1 MVKRKVKVPNV
12 VRGGIAVPLGNNYYF
27 MRGRKH
33 VNGGIDIGSNPR
45 TGIEVEDGEVIKM
58 ENGGAKIF
66 SSVPFLNGKSP
77 AQRVIQGENPND
89 VFKHQESFK
98 DKNNINNDGTTKNKT
113 NNTKFKV
120 GGTLPSNL
128 IQESDATY
136 VNGVSKIN
144 ERHRNIPYGAS
155 QVNHSPLAIID
166 IINNKTD
173 MNKDGHLTT
182 GTVPIP
188 SLTKVPLT
196 LKDVR
201 NGVRPL
207 SSLPTNK
214 VYRYTNMR
222 EVKDAK
228 NVGHYR
234 KMPDNVTLPSK
245 KVGRFN
251 LAKTKGNDHGGK
263 AASKGQPWLGT
274 TAGGVGEEKYIIGTP
289 GRRTRWQVGYHGRYS
304 SPQKFNTIPKG
315 KGLFSKFDENG
326 NTSISTNKM
335 QVYKVDKNTK
345 RVRLL
350 KPNQYKLGG
359 QSKWRSSNKVRSR
372 IAKMEGSSMKT
383 NRSFDLE
390 DRDFYNAIPKEV
402 RKTLSQD
409 ALDNLYSY
417 SYNVGAG
424 NFKKR
429 VVPTLIN
436 LSKGKANANDVAKSM
451 WASKDSKLKGLQSRR
466 KIEREGF
473 INAYNKNRFNK
484 NIIPEKIVAP
494 VDNTAV
500 AKPVITTQQ
509 TPVIDL
515 QQRITDKA
523 KQAKEEYANEY
534 NQYVTDKGMELMQ
547 SKKRYNSTFALGGRI
562 NPSTGDYSRKKYGFG
577 DEVLSRTKKLAK
589 NMFGFT
595 SDNAVVEITDSK
607 GRKRNVS
614 LGQYRSERAA
624 KANAP
629 AKTAQ
634 ERMSRALAPK
644 FRESEVSYNPFTNK
658 YSYDESQEGLTTGI
672 APSAGFRKGVSTAR
686 RVGKTLRDVRAARA
700 AKATTQTGN
709 RVASTTSATRAA
721 TTARTAGNTKPL
733 TPKEHATA
741 IIKGISSG
749 RNNYSGINPKHLT
762 PKGMQPKLNPIATT
776 GNRATI
782 DKAVEAGRSQA
793 RHAQQAATMR
803 ANRAAF
809 DKKVGDAAGSIGKAM
824 RRANQ
829 TRKAGKV
836 IKYGT
841 VPATALGVGSY
852 FAFKGS
858 NDDNIAQP
866 LSNTAK
872 KNISNNN
879 TKTDKPVDNQTSE
892 ISKNDT
898 GTNAGNRKTS
908 KRGINKGTVPA
919 AFRDSRLMT
928 EPLARVNPINITKDK
943 KTYDTLHKDL
953 AADYA
958 KNKIAEQITK
968 LKDDAN
974 KVGTSTRKQAQ
985 TKFNTSDWIGLGAN
999 TIGSLASAFINNRML
1014 KNLKYPDAP
1023 AQMTAAKLKTNYNI
1037 NPQLDA
1043 IREQNYNFDASVDAN
1058 TGSSQVALARKQR
1071 NRLNRL
1077 AAINELYAQKEN
1089 YQNEMINRDR
1099 LNQQGVTNQNIQAY
1113 NAWKQGK
1120 TAFDNSVAEKR
1131 SENYIAG
1138 LQNLNSGVQDMLSR
1152 QEQRKHDNNT
1162 IKAMLA
1168 ANPNVKPELFDYY
1181 GLNLYRFGG
1190 RKRNK

>member
-45 TGIEVEDGEVIKM
+45 TGIEVEDGEVMKM
-58 ENGGAKIF
+58 EYGGAKIF

-77 AQRVIQGENPND
+77 AQRLMQGENPNE
-89 VFKHQESFK
+89 VFKLQESFK
-98 DKNNINNDGTTKNKT
+98 DKNNINNDGTTK
-113 NNTKFKV
+113 F
-120 GGTLPSNL
+120 
-128 IQESDATY
+128 
-136 VNGVSKIN
+136 
-144 ERHRNIPYGAS
+144 
-155 QVNHSPLAIID
+155 
-166 IINNKTD
+166 
-173 MNKDGHLTT
+173 
-182 GTVPIP
+182 
-188 SLTKVPLT
+188 
-196 LKDVR
+196 R
-201 NGVRPL
+201 NG
-207 SSLPTNK
+207 
-214 VYRYTNMR
+214 
-222 EVKDAK
+222 
-228 NVGHYR
+228 G
-234 KMPDNVTLPSK
+234 
-245 KVGRFN
+245 
-251 LAKTKGNDHGGK
+251 
-263 AASKGQPWLGT
+263 
-274 TAGGVGEEKYIIGTP
+274 
-289 GRRTRWQVGYHGRYS
+289 
-304 SPQKFNTIPKG
+304 
-315 KGLFSKFDENG
+315 
-326 NTSISTNKM
+326 
-335 QVYKVDKNTK
+335 
-345 RVRLL
+345 
-350 KPNQYKLGG
+350 
-359 QSKWRSSNKVRSR
+359 WRSSNKVRSR
-372 IAKMEGSSMKT
+372 IAKMEGSSMRT

-402 RKTLSQD
+402 RETLSQD

-436 LSKGKANANDVAKSM
+436 LSRGKASAHDVAKSM

-473 INAYNKNRFNK
+473 INAYNKNKFIK
-484 NIIPEKIVAP
+484 NITPKKIVAP

-509 TPVIDL
+509 TPIIDL
-515 QQRITDKA
+515 QQRIADKNN
-523 KQAKEEYANEY
+523 QAKEEYANEY
-534 NQYVTDKGMELMQ
+534 NQFVTDKGMELMQ

-595 SDNAVVEITDSK
+595 SDNAVVEVTDSK

-624 KANAP
+624 KVNAP

-658 YSYDESQEGLTTGI
+658 YSYDESQEGLITGI
-672 APSAGFRKGVSTAR
+672 APSAGFRKGVSAAR

-700 AKATTQTGN
+700 AKATIQTGKHT
-709 RVASTTSATRAA
+709 ASATSATRA
-721 TTARTAGNTKPL
+721 TSTARTTSNTKPL
-733 TPKEHATA
+733 NPKEHANA
-741 IIKGISSG
+741 IIKGMSSG
-749 RNNYSGINPKHLT
+749 KNNFPGINPKHLT
-762 PKGMQPKLNPIATT
+762 PKGMQPKLNPVATT

-782 DKAVEAGRSQA
+782 DRAVEAGRSQA

-809 DKKVGDAAGSIGKAM
+809 DKSVEGAASSVGKAM

-829 TRKAGKV
+829 ARKAGKV

-858 NDDNIAQP
+858 NDNTAQP

-879 TKTDKPVDNQTSE
+879 TKTDKPTDNQTSE
-892 ISKNDT
+892 TPKNDT
-898 GTNAGNRKTS
+898 ETNAGNRKTS
-908 KRGINKGTVPA
+908 KRGTNKGTVPA

-928 EPLARVNPINITKDK
+928 EPLARINPLDITKDK

-968 LKDDAN
+968 LKDDTN
-974 KVGTSTRKQAQ
+974 KVGTSARRQAQ
-985 TKFNTSDWIGLGAN
+985 TKFNTNDWIGLGAN
-999 TIGSLASAFINNRML
+999 AIGSLASAWINDRML

-1023 AQMTAAKLKTNYNI
+1023 TQMTAAKLKTNYNI

-1099 LNQQGVTNQNIQAY
+1099 LNQQGVANQNIQAY
-1113 NAWKQGK
+1113 NAWQQGK
-1120 TAFDNSVAEKR
+1120 TAFENSVAEKR

-1152 QEQRKHDNNT
+1152 QEQRGHDTRT

>member
-1 MVKRKVKVPNV
+1 MVKRKVKVPNI
-12 VRGGIAVPLGNNYYF
+12 VRGGIAIPLGNNYYF

-33 VNGGIDIGSNPR
+33 INGGIDIGSNPR
-45 TGIEVEDGEVIKM
+45 TGIEVEDGEIMKM
-58 ENGGAKIF
+58 EHAGAKIF

-77 AQRVIQGENPND
+77 AQRVMQGENPND
-89 VFKHQESFK
+89 VFKRQEYFK
-98 DKNNINNDGTTKNKT
+98 DRNNINNDGTTKFT
-113 NNTKFKV
+113 I

-136 VNGVSKIN
+136 VNGISRVN
-144 ERHRNIPYGAS
+144 ERNRNIPYGAS

-166 IINNKTD
+166 IINDKTN
-173 MNKDGHLTT
+173 MNKDGHLIT
-182 GTVPIP
+182 GIAPTP
-188 SLTKVPLT
+188 SLTKSPLT

-207 SSLPTNK
+207 SSLPSNK

-228 NVGHYR
+228 NVGYYR
-234 KMPDNVTLPSK
+234 RMPDDVTLPSK
-245 KVGRFN
+245 KIGRFE
-251 LAKTKGNDHGGK
+251 LGKTKGNSHGGK
-263 AASKGQPWLGT
+263 AASKGQPWTGT
-274 TAGGVGEEKYIIGTP
+274 TAGAAGEEKYIIATP
-289 GRRTRWQVGYHGRYS
+289 GRRTRWQVGYHGRYT
-304 SPQKFNTIPKG
+304 SPQKFNTISKG
-315 KGLFSKFDENG
+315 QGLFSKFDKNG

-335 QVYKVDKNTK
+335 QVYKLDKNTK

-350 KPNQYKLGG
+350 KPSQYKIGG
-359 QSKWRSSNKVRSR
+359 QAKWRSSNKVRSR

-402 RKTLSQD
+402 RESLSQD

-429 VVPTLIN
+429 VVPSLIN
-436 LSKGKANANDVAKSM
+436 LSRGKATANDVAKSM
-451 WASKDSKLKGLQSRR
+451 WASKDSKLKGLRNRR

-473 INAYNKNRFNK
+473 INAYNKNKFNK
-484 NIIPEKIVAP
+484 NITPKTIVAP
-494 VDNTAV
+494 KDNTIV
-500 AKPVITTQQ
+500 VKPVITTPQNS
-509 TPVIDL
+509 IMDL
-515 QQRITDKA
+515 QQRIADKNN
-523 KQAKEEYANEY
+523 QAKEEYANEY
-534 NQYVTDKGMELMQ
+534 NQYVINKGMELMQ
-547 SKKRYNSTFALGGRI
+547 PKKRYNSTFALGGRI

-577 DEVLSRTKKLAK
+577 NEVLSRTKKLAK
-589 NMFGFT
+589 NIFGFT
-595 SDNAVVEITDSK
+595 SDNAVVEVTDSK
-607 GRKRNVS
+607 GRKRNIY
-614 LGQYRSERAA
+614 LGQYRNERAA
-624 KANAP
+624 RANAP
-629 AKTAQ
+629 ARTTK
-634 ERMSRALAPK
+634 ERISRAIAPK

-658 YSYDESQEGLTTGI
+658 YSYDESKEGLTTGI
-672 APSAGFRKGVSTAR
+672 APSAGFRRGAKIIAKA
-686 RVGKTLRDVRAARA
+686 GKTLRDIRAART
-700 AKATTQTGN
+700 AKAASQAAN
-709 RVASTTSATRAA
+709 RAKNTTSAARAT
-721 TTARTAGNTKPL
+721 TTARTAANAKPL

-741 IIKGISSG
+741 IIKGMSSR
-749 RNNYSGINPKHLT
+749 RNSYPGINSKNLT
-762 PKGMQPKLNPIATT
+762 PKGMQAKLNPIATT
-776 GNRATI
+776 GNKATI
-782 DKAVEAGRSQA
+782 DRAVAAGRSQA
-793 RHAQQAATMR
+793 RHAQQAAAMR
-803 ANRAAF
+803 ARRTAF
-809 DKKVGDAAGSIGKAM
+809 DKSVEGAASSVGKAM

-829 TRKAGKV
+829 ARKAGKV

-841 VPATALGVGSY
+841 IPAAALGVGSY
-852 FAFKGS
+852 FALKGS
-858 NDDNIAQP
+858 NNDSTIQP

-879 TKTDKPVDNQTSE
+879 INTDKPVDNQTPETPNNNSG
-892 ISKNDT
+892 I
-898 GTNAGNRKTS
+898 NAGSRRTS
-908 KRGINKGTVPA
+908 KRGGNKGATPT
-919 AFRDSRLMT
+919 AFRNTRLMT
-928 EPLARVNPINITKDK
+928 EPLARINPSDFTKDK
-943 KTYDTLHKDL
+943 KSYDALRKEL

-958 KNKIAEQITK
+958 KNKVAEQITK
-968 LKDDAN
+968 LKDDAT
-974 KVGTSTRKQAQ
+974 KSETSARKQVQ
-985 TKFNTSDWIGLGAN
+985 TKFSTNDWIGLGSNA
-999 TIGSLASAFINNRML
+999 IGSLASALINDRML
-1014 KNLKYPDAP
+1014 KNFKYPEAP
-1023 AQMTAAKLKTNYNI
+1023 VQMTAAKLKTNYNI

-1043 IREQNYNFDASVDAN
+1043 IREQNYNFDSSVDNN

-1077 AAINELYAQKEN
+1077 AATNELYAQKEN

-1120 TAFDNSVAEKR
+1120 TAFENNIAEKR

-1168 ANPNVKPELFDYY
+1168 ANPNVKPELFNYY

-1190 RKRNK
+1190 CKRNK

>member
-33 VNGGIDIGSNPR
+33 INGGIDIGSNPR
-45 TGIEVEDGEVIKM
+45 TGIEVEDGEVMKM

-77 AQRVIQGENPND
+77 AQRVMQGENPND

-98 DKNNINNDGTTKNKT
+98 DRNNINNDGTTK
-113 NNTKFKV
+113 FR
-120 GGTLPSNL
+120 GG
-128 IQESDATY
+128 
-136 VNGVSKIN
+136 G
-144 ERHRNIPYGAS
+144 
-155 QVNHSPLAIID
+155 
-166 IINNKTD
+166 
-173 MNKDGHLTT
+173 
-182 GTVPIP
+182 
-188 SLTKVPLT
+188 
-196 LKDVR
+196 
-201 NGVRPL
+201 
-207 SSLPTNK
+207 
-214 VYRYTNMR
+214 
-222 EVKDAK
+222 
-228 NVGHYR
+228 
-234 KMPDNVTLPSK
+234 
-245 KVGRFN
+245 
-251 LAKTKGNDHGGK
+251 
-263 AASKGQPWLGT
+263 
-274 TAGGVGEEKYIIGTP
+274 
-289 GRRTRWQVGYHGRYS
+289 
-304 SPQKFNTIPKG
+304 
-315 KGLFSKFDENG
+315 
-326 NTSISTNKM
+326 
-335 QVYKVDKNTK
+335 
-345 RVRLL
+345 
-350 KPNQYKLGG
+350 
-359 QSKWRSSNKVRSR
+359 WRSSNKVRSR

-383 NRSFDLE
+383 NRNFDLE

-402 RKTLSQD
+402 RETLSQD

-436 LSKGKANANDVAKSM
+436 LSKGKASAHDVAKSM
-451 WASKDSKLKGLQSRR
+451 WASKDSKLKGLQNRR

-473 INAYNKNRFNK
+473 INAYNKNKLIK
-484 NIIPEKIVAP
+484 NITPEKIVAP

-515 QQRITDKA
+515 QQRIADKA
-523 KQAKEEYANEY
+523 KQAEEEYANKY
-534 NQYVTDKGMELMQ
+534 NQFVTDKGMELMQ

-595 SDNAVVEITDSK
+595 SDNAVVEVTDSK
-607 GRKRNVS
+607 GRKRNIP

-629 AKTAQ
+629 AKTTK

-672 APSAGFRKGVSTAR
+672 APSAGFRKGVSAAR

-709 RVASTTSATRAA
+709 RVAAATSATRTT
-721 TTARTAGNTKPL
+721 TTARTVSNTKPL
-733 TPKEHATA
+733 NPKEQADA
-741 IIKGISSG
+741 IIKGMSSG
-749 RNNYSGINPKHLT
+749 KNNYPGINPKHLT
-762 PKGMQPKLNPIATT
+762 PKGMQPKLNPVATT
-776 GNRATI
+776 GNKATI
-782 DKAVEAGRSQA
+782 DRAVEAGRSQA
-793 RHAQQAATMR
+793 RHAQQVAAMR

-824 RRANQ
+824 QRANRA
-829 TRKAGKV
+829 RKAGKF

-841 VPATALGVGSY
+841 IPATALGAGSY
-852 FAFKGS
+852 FALKGS
-858 NDDNIAQP
+858 SNDSTAQP

-879 TKTDKPVDNQTSE
+879 VNTDKPVDNQTLETPETPNSN
-892 ISKNDT
+892 S
-898 GTNAGNRKTS
+898 GTNAGNRRTS
-908 KRGINKGTVPA
+908 KRGGNKGTTPT
-919 AFRDSRLMT
+919 AFRNTRLMT
-928 EPLARVNPINITKDK
+928 EPLARVNPVDITKDK

-958 KNKIAEQITK
+958 KNKVAEQIAK
-968 LKDDAN
+968 LKNDAN

-1077 AAINELYAQKEN
+1077 FAINDLYAQKEN

-1099 LNQQGVTNQNIQAY
+1099 LNQQGVANQNIQAY
-1113 NAWKQGK
+1113 NAWQQGK
-1120 TAFDNSVAEKR
+1120 TAFENSVAEKR

-1181 GLNLYRFGG
+1181 GLSLYRFGG

>member
-12 VRGGIAVPLGNNYYF
+12 VKGGIAVPLGNNYYF

-33 VNGGIDIGSNPR
+33 INGGIDIGSNPR
-45 TGIEVEDGEVIKM
+45 TGIEVEDGEVMKM

-98 DKNNINNDGTTKNKT
+98 DRNNINNDGTTK
-113 NNTKFKV
+113 FRV
-120 GGTLPSNL
+120 GG
-128 IQESDATY
+128 
-136 VNGVSKIN
+136 
-144 ERHRNIPYGAS
+144 
-155 QVNHSPLAIID
+155 
-166 IINNKTD
+166 
-173 MNKDGHLTT
+173 
-182 GTVPIP
+182 
-188 SLTKVPLT
+188 
-196 LKDVR
+196 
-201 NGVRPL
+201 
-207 SSLPTNK
+207 
-214 VYRYTNMR
+214 
-222 EVKDAK
+222 
-228 NVGHYR
+228 
-234 KMPDNVTLPSK
+234 
-245 KVGRFN
+245 
-251 LAKTKGNDHGGK
+251 
-263 AASKGQPWLGT
+263 
-274 TAGGVGEEKYIIGTP
+274 
-289 GRRTRWQVGYHGRYS
+289 
-304 SPQKFNTIPKG
+304 
-315 KGLFSKFDENG
+315 
-326 NTSISTNKM
+326 
-335 QVYKVDKNTK
+335 
-345 RVRLL
+345 
-350 KPNQYKLGG
+350 
-359 QSKWRSSNKVRSR
+359 WRSSNKVRSR

-383 NRSFDLE
+383 NRNFDLE
-390 DRDFYNAIPKEV
+390 DRDFYNAMPKEV
-402 RKTLSQD
+402 RETLSQD

-436 LSKGKANANDVAKSM
+436 LSKGKASVHDVAKSM
-451 WASKDSKLKGLQSRR
+451 WASKDSKLKGLQNRR

-473 INAYNKNRFNK
+473 INAYNKNKLIK
-484 NIIPEKIVAP
+484 NITPEKIVAP

-500 AKPVITTQQ
+500 AKPVIITQQ

-515 QQRITDKA
+515 QQRIADKA
-523 KQAKEEYANEY
+523 KQAEEEYANEY

-595 SDNAVVEITDSK
+595 SDNAVVEVTDSK

-629 AKTAQ
+629 AKTAK
-634 ERMSRALAPK
+634 ERISRAIAPK

-658 YSYDESQEGLTTGI
+658 YSYDESQEGLVTGI
-672 APSAGFRKGVSTAR
+672 APSAGFRKGVSAAR

-741 IIKGISSG
+741 IIKGMSSG

-762 PKGMQPKLNPIATT
+762 PKGMQPKLNPVATT

-782 DKAVEAGRSQA
+782 DRAVEAGRSQA
-793 RHAQQAATMR
+793 RHAQQAAAMR

-824 RRANQ
+824 QRANRA
-829 TRKAGKV
+829 RKAGKF

-841 VPATALGVGSY
+841 IPATALGAGSY

-858 NDDNIAQP
+858 NNDNTAQP

-879 TKTDKPVDNQTSE
+879 ISIDKPVDNQTLE
-892 ISKNDT
+892 TPETPNNNN
-898 GTNAGNRKTS
+898 GTNAGNRRTS
-908 KRGINKGTVPA
+908 KRGGNKGTTPT
-919 AFRDSRLMT
+919 AFKNIRLMT
-928 EPLARVNPINITKDK
+928 EPLARVNPIDITKDK

-958 KNKIAEQITK
+958 KNKIAEQIAK
-968 LKDDAN
+968 LKNDAN
-974 KVGTSTRKQAQ
+974 KVGTSARKQAQ

-1043 IREQNYNFDASVDAN
+1043 IREQNYNFDTSIDAN

-1077 AAINELYAQKEN
+1077 SAINDLYAQKEN
-1089 YQNEMINRDR
+1089 YQNEMINKDR
-1099 LNQQGVTNQNIQAY
+1099 LNQQGVANQNIQAY
-1113 NAWKQGK
+1113 NAWQQGK
-1120 TAFDNSVAEKR
+1120 TAFENSVAEKR

-1181 GLNLYRFGG
+1181 GLSLYRFGG

>member
-1 MVKRKVKVPNV
+1 MIKRKVKVPNV

-33 VNGGIDIGSNPR
+33 INGGIDIGSNPR
-45 TGIEVEDGEVIKM
+45 TGIEVEDGEVMKM

-98 DKNNINNDGTTKNKT
+98 DRNNINNDGTI
-113 NNTKFKV
+113 KFKI

-128 IQESDATY
+128 VQESDATY
-136 VNGVSKIN
+136 VNGVSKAN
-144 ERHRNIPYGAS
+144 ERNRNIPYGAS

-166 IINNKTD
+166 IINDKTD
-173 MNKDGHLTT
+173 MNKDGHLIT
-182 GTVPIP
+182 GIAPTP

-201 NGVRPL
+201 NGTRPL

-234 KMPDNVTLPSK
+234 KMPDNITLPSK
-245 KVGRFN
+245 KIGRFDF
-251 LAKTKGNDHGGK
+251 GRSEGRDHGGK
-263 AASKGQPWLGT
+263 AASKGQPWIGT
-274 TAGGVGEEKYIIGTP
+274 TAGGAGEEKYIIATP
-289 GRRTRWQVGYHGRYS
+289 GRRTRWQVGFHGRYT
-304 SPQKFNTIPKG
+304 SPKKFNAIPKG

-335 QVYKVDKNTK
+335 QVYKVDKNAK

-350 KPNQYKLGG
+350 KPTQYKIGG
-359 QSKWRSSNKVRSR
+359 QANWRSSNKVRSR

-383 NRSFDLE
+383 NRNFDLE

-402 RKTLSQD
+402 RETLSQD

-436 LSKGKANANDVAKSM
+436 LSKGKASAHDVAKSM
-451 WASKDSKLKGLQSRR
+451 WASKDSKLKGLQNRR

-473 INAYNKNRFNK
+473 INAYNKNKLIK
-484 NIIPEKIVAP
+484 NITPEKIVAP

-515 QQRITDKA
+515 QQRIADKA

-562 NPSTGDYSRKKYGFG
+562 NPFTGDYSRKKYGFG

-595 SDNAVVEITDSK
+595 SDNAVVEVTDSK

-614 LGQYRSERAA
+614 LGQYRSKRAA

-629 AKTAQ
+629 AKTAK
-634 ERMSRALAPK
+634 ERMSRAIAPK

-658 YSYDESQEGLTTGI
+658 YSYDESQEGLVTGI
-672 APSAGFRKGVSTAR
+672 APSAGFRKGVSAAR

-721 TTARTAGNTKPL
+721 TIARTAGNTKPL

-741 IIKGISSG
+741 IIKGMSSG

-782 DKAVEAGRSQA
+782 DRAVEAGRSQA
-793 RHAQQAATMR
+793 RHAQQAAAMK

-824 RRANQ
+824 QRANRA
-829 TRKAGKV
+829 RKAGKF

-841 VPATALGVGSY
+841 IPATALGAGSY
-852 FAFKGS
+852 FALKSS
-858 NDDNIAQP
+858 NNDNTAQP

-879 TKTDKPVDNQTSE
+879 ISIDKPVDNQTLE
-892 ISKNDT
+892 TPETPNNNNGI
-898 GTNAGNRKTS
+898 NAGNRRTS
-908 KRGINKGTVPA
+908 KRGGNKGTTPT
-919 AFRDSRLMT
+919 AFRNTRLMT
-928 EPLARVNPINITKDK
+928 EPLARVNPIYITKDK

-958 KNKIAEQITK
+958 KNKVAEQIAK

-974 KVGTSTRKQAQ
+974 KVGTSARKQAQ

-1043 IREQNYNFDASVDAN
+1043 IREQNYNFDASVDNN

-1077 AAINELYAQKEN
+1077 SAINDLYAQKEN

-1099 LNQQGVTNQNIQAY
+1099 LNQQGVANQNIQAY
-1113 NAWKQGK
+1113 NAWQQGK
-1120 TAFDNSVAEKR
+1120 TAFENSVAEKR

-1181 GLNLYRFGG
+1181 GLSLYRFGG